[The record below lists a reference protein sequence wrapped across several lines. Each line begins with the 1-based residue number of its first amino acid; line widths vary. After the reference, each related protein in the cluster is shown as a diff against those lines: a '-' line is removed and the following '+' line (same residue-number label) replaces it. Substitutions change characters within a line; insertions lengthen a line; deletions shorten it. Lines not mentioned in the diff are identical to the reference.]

1 MREYQNRANTSID
14 RVFTIQYELEFYVE
28 KVKTMKE
35 QFEEWQD
42 HIGSFD
48 VQLNTKIDELDI
60 EREELQRAKNQNQ

>member
-1 MREYQNRANTSID
+1 MKEYQNRANTSRD
-14 RVFTIQYELEFYVE
+14 RVFTIQYELEFHVE

-48 VQLNTKIDELDI
+48 YS
-60 EREELQRAKNQNQ
+60 